1 MREHI
6 ETLITEL
13 SSVMRRTPHVT
24 APAEPRRRRPRVARS
39 TYTPVRRDL
48 AAPTRFAH

>member
-6 ETLITEL
+6 ETLIAEL
-13 SSVMRRTPHVT
+13 SGAIRRTPHVT
-24 APAEPRRRRPRVARS
+24 GRPEPRRRRPRVARS

-48 AAPTRFAH
+48 ASPTRFAH

>member
-13 SSVMRRTPHVT
+13 SSAIRRTPHVT
-24 APAEPRRRRPRVARS
+24 APAEPRWRRPRVARS

-48 AAPTRFAH
+48 ARSPHFAH